1 MVALL
6 GDISVD
12 VNPTPN
18 SLEVQRVPSF
28 LISSFPAQEK
38 VVRNYS
44 ESVKLYTSYDPH
56 LLKSRG
62 FRKLVS
68 VVRATQWEKFCKEK
82 KKEKENDPCLSP
94 PELSKQLYILFR
106 DHTQSGWQEQA
117 QQFRS

>member
-18 SLEVQRVPSF
+18 SLEAESAQLPN
-28 LISSFPAQEK
+28 LFPAQEK

-44 ESVKLYTSYDPH
+44 EFVKLYTSYGLH

-117 QQFRS
+117 QQFQS

>member
-18 SLEVQRVPSF
+18 SLEAESAQLPNLFLSSSREGGQKLLRICETVHKLWPPSAEEQR
-28 LISSFPAQEK
+28 IQETCVSGQSHSVGK
-38 VVRNYS
+38 V
-44 ESVKLYTSYDPH
+44 LQ
-56 LLKSRG
+56 G
-62 FRKLVS
+62 
-68 VVRATQWEKFCKEK
+68 K

-117 QQFRS
+117 QQFQS